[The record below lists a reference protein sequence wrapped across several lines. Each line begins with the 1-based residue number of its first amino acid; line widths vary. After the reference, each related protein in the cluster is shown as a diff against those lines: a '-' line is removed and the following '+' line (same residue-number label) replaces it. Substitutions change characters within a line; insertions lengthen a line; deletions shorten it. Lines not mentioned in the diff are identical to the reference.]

1 MSDREKI
8 DPSKLTPQQTAEVLT
23 RFGEVAVDADS
34 VEDDQADGAPTNA
47 DGSLNAMRYVAWLV
61 RELACVSD

>member
-1 MSDREKI
+1 MSGCEKI
-8 DPSKLTPQQTAEVLT
+8 DPSKLTPQQTAELLT
-23 RFGEVAVDADS
+23 RLGEIAVDVDS
-34 VEDDQADGAPTNA
+34 VEDDLADGAPTNA

>member
-8 DPSKLTPQQTAEVLT
+8 DPSKLTSQQTAKLLT
-23 RFGEVAVDADS
+23 RLGEVDVDADS
-34 VEDDQADGAPTNA
+34 VEDDLADGAPSNS

>member
-1 MSDREKI
+1 MSDYEKI
-8 DPSKLTPQQTAEVLT
+8 DPSKLTSQQTAKLLT
-23 RFGEVAVDADS
+23 RLGEVDVDADS
-34 VEDDQADGAPTNA
+34 VEDDLADGAPANA